1 MASARIR
8 SGLPLL
14 NRILRSD
21 SLSTQRSAI
30 QRSVLTPAF
39 TASQPSKNLSTST
52 AQKEEKI
59 KLPITL
65 YGGTG
70 NYASALFIAAKRS
83 KVLDQVESEILD
95 LIAASKKSPK
105 FSQFLKDLSVRA
117 DTRVK
122 AINEICATAK
132 FSEITKNFLVIV
144 AENGRLSYLESIVNK
159 FKQLTMADKG
169 IIKAIVTTIM
179 PLPPQEEKELKETL
193 QDIIGQGK
201 TVEVEQKIDPSILG
215 GIMIEFEQKLF
226 DMSIRTRAKQM
237 ERFLR
242 EPVDFDAL

>member
-21 SLSTQRSAI
+21 SLSTQRPAI

-39 TASQPSKNLSTST
+39 TAFQPSKNLSTSSV
-52 AQKEEKI
+52 QKEEKI

-70 NYASALFIAAKRS
+70 NYASALFVVAKRS

-95 LIAASKKSPK
+95 LIEASKKSPK

-117 DTRVK
+117 DARVK

-132 FSEITKNFLVIV
+132 FSDITKNFLVIV
-144 AENGRLSYLESIVNK
+144 AENGRLNHLESIVNK

-169 IIKAIVTTIM
+169 IVKAMVTTVM
-179 PLPPQEEKELKETL
+179 VSLAVQW
-193 QDIIGQGK
+193 
-201 TVEVEQKIDPSILG
+201 
-215 GIMIEFEQKLF
+215 
-226 DMSIRTRAKQM
+226 
-237 ERFLR
+237 
-242 EPVDFDAL
+242 

>member
-1 MASARIR
+1 M
-8 SGLPLL
+8 
-14 NRILRSD
+14 
-21 SLSTQRSAI
+21 
-30 QRSVLTPAF
+30 
-39 TASQPSKNLSTST
+39 
-52 AQKEEKI
+52 
-59 KLPITL
+59 
-65 YGGTG
+65 
-70 NYASALFIAAKRS
+70 
-83 KVLDQVESEILD
+83 
-95 LIAASKKSPK
+95 
-105 FSQFLKDLSVRA
+105 
-117 DTRVK
+117 
-122 AINEICATAK
+122 
-132 FSEITKNFLVIV
+132 
-144 AENGRLSYLESIVNK
+144 ESIVNK

>member
-21 SLSTQRSAI
+21 SLSTQRPAI

-39 TASQPSKNLSTST
+39 TAFQPSKNLSTSSV
-52 AQKEEKI
+52 QKGGENQVAYHFI
-59 KLPITL
+59 RGNWKLCL
-65 YGGTG
+65 C
-70 NYASALFIAAKRS
+70 FVRS
-83 KVLDQVESEILD
+83 GQ
-95 LIAASKKSPK
+95 
-105 FSQFLKDLSVRA
+105 KDLSVRA

-132 FSEITKNFLVIV
+132 FSDITKNFLVIV
-144 AENGRLSYLESIVNK
+144 AENGRLNHLESIVNK

-169 IIKAIVTTIM
+169 IVKAMVTTVM

-193 QDIIGQGK
+193 QDIIGHGK
-201 TVEVEQKIDPSILG
+201 TVQVEQKIDPSILG